1 MITAQEASRQ
11 SKGVLHNFATTEMRK
26 IEKDIMNAIKEGRF
40 SISGDGYLQEETR
53 YILSELGY
61 RVKTG
66 TQYNEPWYSI
76 SW

>member
-11 SKGVLHNFATTEMRK
+11 SKGVLHNFTTTEMRK
-26 IEKDIMNAIKEGRF
+26 IEKDIMNAIKDGHF

-53 YILSELGY
+53 LALSELGY

-66 TQYNEPWYSI
+66 VQYNAYWYSI